1 MEEIYPPKIGEFA
14 YVTDGACSEED
25 IIQQELILLSALNW
39 SISPVTVIGWLSV
52 YMQLQTTNRT
62 PKSLN
67 QNVNIRNGGDG
78 DDDECLEGGAFVYP
92 QFSGLEFAKA
102 AQIIDLCTLDLGLA
116 NFPYS
121 VIAAAALCHT
131 CGK

>member
-1 MEEIYPPKIGEFA
+1 M
-14 YVTDGACSEED
+14 
-25 IIQQELILLSALNW
+25 
-39 SISPVTVIGWLSV
+39 TVIGWLSV

-67 QNVNIRNGGDG
+67 HNVNIRSGGEGENSEDG
-78 DDDECLEGGAFVYP
+78 ECQEGEAFVYP